1 MTQPESGWENPDQHP
16 DLTQRP
22 RPMFDARGKA
32 VTQAP
37 PPDPAPELEH
47 MGLFGEP
54 RTGKGE
60 RPSIAPGTVVSVDLM
75 TPLDRP
81 LDGRLAE
88 IHALALAALEDAS
101 PANWAVALDRIVKL
115 TK

>member
-22 RPMFDARGKA
+22 RPMFDARGRA

-37 PPDPAPELEH
+37 PPDPAPELER
-47 MGLFGEP
+47 MGLFGQP
-54 RTGKGE
+54 IVTGD
-60 RPSIAPGTVVSVDLM
+60 VVVTEAIDV
-75 TPLDRP
+75 PLRSLETEAMRQDAK
-81 LDGRLAE
+81 LAE